1 MKDRTPTKPGR
12 VQLVPVA
19 GQTNIYD
26 MSMADEPTEVG
37 TALNKAN
44 LLSDASAAAVWRGSA
59 PADPSVSDAL
69 AELAGR
75 NKILLDTTTTSNIS
89 SGGFKTETL
98 ADDIENYREIEIWIY
113 KESSQA
119 SLTIDVDSSVN
130 SNKRIAEFAGSVP
143 SRYAKAFFV
152 DNSASSHSVIT
163 VATDRNSSLYPLTNK
178 AYSASNKLEGTSI
191 TIGASGY
198 TFGSGARIIII
209 GHKF

>member
-12 VQLVPVA
+12 VRLVPVT

-37 TALNKAN
+37 TPLNKAN
-44 LLSDASAAAVWRGSA
+44 LLSDAAAAAVWPNSA
-59 PADPSVSDAL
+59 PADPVPSDAF
-69 AELAGR
+69 AELAVR
-75 NKILLDTTTTSNIS
+75 DKVLLDTTTTSNIS
-89 SGGFKTETL
+89 SGGSKTETL
-98 ADDIENYREIEIWIY
+98 ADDIENYREVEIWIY

-119 SLTIDVDSSVN
+119 SLTIDVDSLVN
-130 SNKRIAEFAGSVP
+130 SDKRIAQFAGSVP

-198 TFGSGARIIII
+198 TFGSGARIVII
-209 GHKF
+209 GHKY